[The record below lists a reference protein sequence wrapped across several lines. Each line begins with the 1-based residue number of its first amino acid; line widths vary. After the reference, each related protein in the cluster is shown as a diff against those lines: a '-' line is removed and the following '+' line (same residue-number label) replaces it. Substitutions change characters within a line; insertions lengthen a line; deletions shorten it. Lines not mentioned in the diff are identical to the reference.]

1 MMLLFIV
8 LWLAVQ
14 SHSDFIG
21 EREHTCGV
29 VSICWMYTFDID
41 PERPAVQFM
50 LGDSDLLMAGG
61 KGKFTS
67 LQLAPCYKPKITFK
81 TSSRL
86 ETWKL
91 STTCPPAAHNV
102 RRYSR
107 PVTEPQGRTKEAL
120 KKVGD
125 INMCENGAQYLLQ
138 EDDFFIL
145 VGYTRYFPI
154 TVQSRDTSSLL
165 LSWNVT
171 SPLYTVALYDI
182 TGTWLKNETTDET
195 LYRVAGLE
203 PCREYRVCVH
213 FASHLAVMCVSA
225 LTDPMKPSNFSIL
238 RSNSISIT
246 VSWTYP
252 QSTHFSWFNL
262 TIFLLDHTLGAYVQL
277 DSSYEHAESD
287 SEFVVEDIPPCSEV
301 RLALQT
307 VCETQLHTTS
317 SLPVLVN
324 GSTGM
329 EFQNVKQTAATVG
342 SYTLEWSVVGNLSSI
357 RVLFQ
362 IYNDDELKYS
372 TRETNYMVT
381 DLQPC
386 TQYKAK
392 IEAVCIT
399 GWSSITIDAV
409 TGPGTVYDVQFMP
422 EEFRIVWNSHS
433 GPGVAFGYQLLKR
446 GDVLRTGSVNT
457 TSLDIGYME
466 PDSDSLFELELFE
479 TCVKMRGHSVFYQF
493 DYKAFSRIPS
503 KDSLSRGLCNLCE
516 LSELTIVVPWKLPSY
531 LVDPFAK
538 SRLKF
543 KEIFE
548 HKLAVMFKGYEGA
561 AGVVV
566 ELGNFSQ
573 LENATKIHFEVFVA
587 DGSGSKVLLSGER
600 QRKHIESLNVTNI
613 TVEDNHTLQ
622 WEDVDEC
629 AASDLNKCFKHS
641 HCINTLDS
649 YTCVCFP
656 GYFDFSE
663 VGSTEGAL
671 CDEAGMYVLCE
682 PGLMKVGISKEFLK
696 SRLAEDLSLVLNDGS
711 CPAEEGADFYSYSI
725 RDQHTYCGALIQ
737 VNDTHAVFKHTVYT
751 THQSRQ
757 VVTRTDLTLAWE
769 CVYPRE
775 YLLQTQPGLDPSSVP
790 VSVVLIKYNSS
801 GILQLRMTV
810 HKDDTFSDDLLPEE
824 VLYWPSSDV
833 FFEVTLGAPQGTFAD
848 GFVLEVV
855 SCWAT
860 QTPNSAEE
868 PKTFFLKGSCPVDHT
883 FKWYSV
889 QEAEQRSRFSV
900 QMFSIAPYNPIH
912 VHCWIKIC
920 TVTEKH
926 NCSRKCLATPSVRR
940 RDLNHNLK
948 PGEAVL
954 SLGPITV
961 WDPDKMKEDPGQR
974 LSFWGK
980 VQNAML
986 VVGGTAGFLLLAL
999 FGVIVLKVIVRYSE
1013 LHQERTAALQ
1023 NHHESPVFI

>member
-1 MMLLFIV
+1 MRLPTATKI
-8 LWLAVQ
+8 A
-14 SHSDFIG
+14 SG
-21 EREHTCGV
+21 RKYTCGV
-29 VSICWMYTFDID
+29 ISICWMYTFDID

-61 KGKFTS
+61 KGKFMS
-67 LQLAPCYKPKITFK
+67 LQLAPSYKPKITFK

-86 ETWKL
+86 EMWKL
-91 STTCPPAAHNV
+91 STTCPPTAQNV

-107 PVTEPQGRTKEAL
+107 PVTAPQGRTEEAL
-120 KKVGD
+120 EKVGH
-125 INMCENGAQYLLQ
+125 INMCENGTQYLLQ

-145 VGYTRYFPI
+145 VGYTRCFPI

-165 LSWNVT
+165 LSWTVT
-171 SPLYTVALYDI
+171 SPLHTVALYDI
-182 TGTWLKNETTDET
+182 TGKWLRNETTDET

-213 FASHLAVMCVSA
+213 LGSLLAVVCVSA

-252 QSTHFSWFNL
+252 QLTHFSWFRL
-262 TIFLLDHTLGAYVQL
+262 TVFLFNHTLGAYVQR
-277 DSSYEHAESD
+277 DSPYEHAEFD
-287 SEFVVEDIPPCSEV
+287 SEFVVEGIPPCSKV

-307 VCETQLHTTS
+307 VCETQVHMTS
-317 SLPVLVN
+317 SLPVLVD
-324 GSTGM
+324 GS
-329 EFQNVKQTAATVG
+329 
-342 SYTLEWSVVGNLSSI
+342 
-357 RVLFQ
+357 
-362 IYNDDELKYS
+362 
-372 TRETNYMVT
+372 
-381 DLQPC
+381 
-386 TQYKAK
+386 
-392 IEAVCIT
+392 
-399 GWSSITIDAV
+399 
-409 TGPGTVYDVQFMP
+409 TGPGTVYDVQFMS

-433 GPGVAFGYQLLKR
+433 GPDVAFGYQLLKR
-446 GDVLRTGSVNT
+446 GDVLQRGSVNS
-457 TSLDIGYME
+457 TSLDIGYMV
-466 PDSDSLFELELFE
+466 PDSDSLLELELFE
-479 TCVKMRGHSVFYQF
+479 TCFKMRGHSVFYQF
-493 DYKAFSRIPS
+493 DYKAVSQNTC
-503 KDSLSRGLCNLCE
+503 KLCE
-516 LSELTIVVPWKLPSY
+516 LSELAIVVPWKLPSH
-531 LVDPFAK
+531 LMDTFAK
-538 SRLKF
+538 PRLKF
-543 KEIFE
+543 KEIFK
-548 HKLAVMFKGYEGA
+548 HKLEAMFKGYEGA

-566 ELGNFSQ
+566 ELLDFSQ
-573 LENATKIHFEVFVA
+573 LENATRIHFEVFVV
-587 DGSGSKVLLSGER
+587 DGNGSKVLLSEET
-600 QRKHIESLNVTNI
+600 QRKHIESLNLTNI
-613 TVEDNHTLQ
+613 TVKDNRTLQ
-622 WEDVDEC
+622 WDDTDEC
-629 AASDLNKCFKHS
+629 ASSHLNKCLKHS
-641 HCINTLDS
+641 RCINTLDS
-649 YTCVCFP
+649 YTCVCSP

-663 VGSTEGAL
+663 VASTEGAL

-711 CPAEEGADFYSYSI
+711 CLAEEGADLYYYSI

-790 VSVVLIKYNSS
+790 VSVVLIQYNST
-801 GILQLRMTV
+801 GILQLRMTL
-810 HKDDTFSDDLLPEE
+810 HRDDRFSDDQLLQE
-824 VLYWPSSDV
+824 VLYWPSSDL

-926 NCSRKCLATPSVRR
+926 NCSRKCLAMPSVRR
-940 RDLNHNLK
+940 RHLNPNLK

-954 SLGPITV
+954 SLGPIAV
-961 WDPDKMKEDPGQR
+961 WDHPDNMKEDPG

-986 VVGGTAGFLLLAL
+986 VEQQDSCF
-999 FGVIVLKVIVRYSE
+999 
-1013 LHQERTAALQ
+1013 
-1023 NHHESPVFI
+1023 

>member
-1 MMLLFIV
+1 
-8 LWLAVQ
+8 
-14 SHSDFIG
+14 
-21 EREHTCGV
+21 
-29 VSICWMYTFDID
+29 MYTFDID

-91 STTCPPAAHNV
+91 STTCPPTAHNV

-120 KKVGD
+120 KKVGHS
-125 INMCENGAQYLLQ
+125 NMCENGAQYLLQ

-182 TGTWLKNETTDET
+182 TGTWLRNETTDET

-213 FASHLAVMCVSA
+213 FASLLAVMCVSV

-307 VCETQLHTTS
+307 VCETQVHTTS
-317 SLPVLVN
+317 SLPVLVD
-324 GSTGM
+324 GS
-329 EFQNVKQTAATVG
+329 
-342 SYTLEWSVVGNLSSI
+342 
-357 RVLFQ
+357 
-362 IYNDDELKYS
+362 
-372 TRETNYMVT
+372 
-381 DLQPC
+381 
-386 TQYKAK
+386 
-392 IEAVCIT
+392 
-399 GWSSITIDAV
+399 

-446 GDVLRTGSVNT
+446 GDVLQTGSVNT

-493 DYKAFSRIPS
+493 DYKAFSRE
-503 KDSLSRGLCNLCE
+503 LCNLCE
-516 LSELTIVVPWKLPSY
+516 LSVLAIVVPWKLPSY

-538 SRLKF
+538 PRLKF

-548 HKLAVMFKGYEGA
+548 HKLEVMFKGYEGA

-566 ELGNFSQ
+566 ELRDFSQ

-587 DGSGSKVLLSGER
+587 DGNGSKVLLSGER

-622 WEDVDEC
+622 WEDADEC
-629 AASDLNKCFKHS
+629 ASSDLKCFKHS

-737 VNDTHAVFKHTVYT
+737 GNDTHAVFKHTVYT

-801 GILQLRMTV
+801 GILQLRMTL
-810 HKDDTFSDDLLPEE
+810 HKDDTFSNDLLPEE
-824 VLYWPSSDV
+824 VLYWPSSDL
-833 FFEVTLGAPQGTFAD
+833 FFEVMLGAPQGTFAD

-900 QMFSIAPYNPIH
+900 QMFSITPYNPIH

-920 TVTEKH
+920 TVAEKH

-940 RDLNHNLK
+940 RDLNYNLK

>member
-1 MMLLFIV
+1 
-8 LWLAVQ
+8 
-14 SHSDFIG
+14 
-21 EREHTCGV
+21 
-29 VSICWMYTFDID
+29 MYTFDID
-41 PERPAVQFM
+41 AERPAVQFM

-67 LQLAPCYKPKITFK
+67 LQLAPSYKPKITFK

-91 STTCPPAAHNV
+91 STTCPPTAQNV
-102 RRYSR
+102 RRYSH
-107 PVTEPQGRTKEAL
+107 PVTAPQGRTKEAL
-120 KKVGD
+120 EKVGH
-125 INMCENGAQYLLQ
+125 INMCENGTQYLLQ

-145 VGYTRYFPI
+145 VGYTRCFPI

-165 LSWNVT
+165 LSWTVT
-171 SPLYTVALYDI
+171 SPLHTVALYDI
-182 TGTWLKNETTDET
+182 TGKWLRNETTDQT

-213 FASHLAVMCVSA
+213 LARLLAVMCVSD

-238 RSNSISIT
+238 RSNAMSIT

-252 QSTHFSWFNL
+252 QLTYFSWFRL
-262 TIFLLDHTLGAYVQL
+262 TVFLLNHTLGAYVQL
-277 DSSYEHAESD
+277 DSPYEHAEFD
-287 SEFVVEDIPPCSEV
+287 SEFVVENIPPCSKV

-307 VCETQLHTTS
+307 VCETQVHTTS
-317 SLPVLVN
+317 SMPVVVD
-324 GSTGM
+324 GS
-329 EFQNVKQTAATVG
+329 
-342 SYTLEWSVVGNLSSI
+342 
-357 RVLFQ
+357 
-362 IYNDDELKYS
+362 
-372 TRETNYMVT
+372 
-381 DLQPC
+381 
-386 TQYKAK
+386 
-392 IEAVCIT
+392 
-399 GWSSITIDAV
+399 

-422 EEFRIVWNSHS
+422 EELKIVWNSHS
-433 GPGVAFGYQLLKR
+433 GPDVAFGYQLLKR
-446 GDVLRTGSVNT
+446 GDVLQRGSVNT

-479 TCVKMRGHSVFYQF
+479 TCFKMSGHSVFYQF
-493 DYKAFSRIPS
+493 DYKAFSQN
-503 KDSLSRGLCNLCE
+503 LCKLCE
-516 LSELTIVVPWKLPSY
+516 LSELAIVVPWKLPSH
-531 LVDPFAK
+531 LMDTFAK
-538 SRLKF
+538 PRLKF
-543 KEIFE
+543 KEIFK
-548 HKLAVMFKGYEGA
+548 HKLEVMFKGYEGA
-561 AGVVV
+561 AEVVV
-566 ELGNFSQ
+566 ELLDFSQ

-587 DGSGSKVLLSGER
+587 DGNGSKVLLSGAR
-600 QRKHIESLNVTNI
+600 QRKHIESLNLTNI
-613 TVEDNHTLQ
+613 TAKDNHTLQ
-622 WEDVDEC
+622 WDDADEC
-629 AASDLNKCFKHS
+629 ASSDLNKCFKHS

-649 YTCVCFP
+649 YTCVCSP

-711 CPAEEGADFYSYSI
+711 CPAEEGVDFYYYAI

-737 VNDTHAVFKHTVYT
+737 GNDTHAVFKHTVYT

-801 GILQLRMTV
+801 GILQLRMTL
-810 HKDDTFSDDLLPEE
+810 HRDDTFSDDLLLEE
-824 VLYWPSSDV
+824 VLYWPSSDL
-833 FFEVTLGAPQGTFAD
+833 FFEVTLSAPQGTFAD

-926 NCSRKCLATPSVRR
+926 NCSRKCLATPVRR

-954 SLGPITV
+954 SLGPIAV
-961 WDPDKMKEDPGQR
+961 WDHPDNIKEDPE

-999 FGVIVLKVIVRYSE
+999 FGVIVLKVIVRCSD
-1013 LHQERTAALQ
+1013 LLQERTAALQ